1 MVFKT
6 MGKKPVNGFHSEM
19 VNWKKHDTVKVFH
32 SEMTIVNIFYI
43 EMVNWA
49 KQDMV
54 FKTTGSKK

>member
-19 VNWKKHDTVKVFH
+19 VNWKKHDIANVFH
-32 SEMTIVNIFYI
+32 SEMI
-43 EMVNWA
+43 NWA

-54 FKTTGSKK
+54 FKTTGSK